1 MSDLE
6 ETFAQHLTIHALPQP
21 IREFPFHVGRRWRF
35 DFAWLDEKIAVEIE
49 GGTRVN
55 GRHNRHDGFERD
67 AEKYN
72 TAVLDGWRVLR
83 FTGEMV
89 RDGRAIN
96 TTKEMFESVGTIEL
110 QF

>member
-6 ETFAQHLTIHALPQP
+6 ETFAQHVTIHGLPQP
-21 IREFPFHVGRRWRF
+21 IREFPFYVGRKFRF
-35 DFAWLDEKIAVEIE
+35 DFAWLDERIAVEIE
-49 GGTRVN
+49 GGTRAN

-67 AEKYN
+67 CEKYN
-72 TAVLDGWRVLR
+72 LAVLDGWRVLR

-96 TTKEMFESVGTIEL
+96 FVKEVFRTIGTMEL